1 MNKNRKGFT
10 IVELVIVIAIIAIL
24 AAVLIPTFA
33 SLIAKA
39 NVSADTQL
47 VRNLNTAL
55 TTEKAGGENNK
66 TMNDALKMAKNAGYD
81 IDRIVSKSGN
91 NIGWDSKNDRFVL
104 IDANNDTYIYPT
116 DAGSNAQKIQN
127 AVDYFVISK
136 TIPETA
142 KQKYSIYLSKD
153 ATLADGTVTVSVGFD
168 AGENENVT
176 AVNYTSDATQDV
188 IIRTNS
194 TNTVLTV
201 NAKNSTVKHYDVAG
215 KVLINAVASKSY
227 HEFGE
232 VQGNIEL
239 ADGRVVMESGSKAS
253 AIQVTATAD
262 DVSKGNATVAVDNTA
277 APTVAVVVPAE
288 VKTALETKGGDNKI
302 NASNDSVITDET
314 TIENMGKFAGGLG
327 TKDSPYLISTNE
339 HFKNIMQGTA
349 DNKLYYKLIADIEAS
364 KNFTAESGNHVI
376 SKLTYSELDGA
387 NHTVTITDKSHL
399 FYYVQSSE
407 IKNLKA
413 FVENN
418 MAFYAAATTF
428 NNVDL
433 FGKINT
439 TSGNEGIYVIYATP
453 MANKA
458 TLTYIDC
465 DCTVDFTSDGT
476 KDSYNSVFTGY
487 AYRDGA
493 TTVLNYTNCTYS
505 GTFVSGKAA
514 MFLGNNSANEGKV
527 TVNVNNCENKGIIQ
541 STLTEGYYWNSYVAT
556 GIENKATAKSFMAN
570 SVILN
575 GVKLTE
581 SNIAEP
587 MGTGFV
593 QGPNDANLK
602 LVLNADGTFTVTAS
616 ENTNV
621 AYYEVS
627 VGLYSDW
634 NEGGTLVQKV
644 KEKLD
649 KSSFN
654 NGTKT
659 TTLKKLAFV
668 DKAWVDANSSATAK
682 TYGEGDY
689 AYTVYTLNGTEY
701 YYLPDFTNANLG
713 GKAKDAQMINVS
725 CFDAK
730 GNLIASVSLSK

>member
-1 MNKNRKGFT
+1 MKRSTKKGFT

-33 SLIAKA
+33 SLIQKA
-39 NVSADTQL
+39 NESKDTQL
-47 VRNLNTAL
+47 VKNLNTAL
-55 TTEKAGGENNK
+55 AADNKEHK
-66 TMNDALKMAKNAGYD
+66 TMTDALDAAVEFGYD
-81 IDRIVSKSGN
+81 VGKINASATNKEIL
-91 NIGWDSKNDRFVL
+91 WDSKNDVFCYY
-104 IDANNDTYIYPT
+104 DTNT
-116 DAGSNAQKIQN
+116 
-127 AVDYFVISK
+127 K
-136 TIPETA
+136 TPEYIPETSLKNGA
-142 KQKYSIYLSKD
+142 IGEGETYKLWKIYTEAPTEQTFSIYWNSDKAFDKEL
-153 ATLADGTVTVSVGFD
+153 TVGFD
-168 AGENENVT
+168 AGSNT
-176 AVNYTSDATQDV
+176 AITALTYKGTAGNSV

-194 TNTVLTV
+194 YDTVLTIDAV
-201 NAKNSTVKHYDVAG
+201 KDSVKHFD
-215 KVLINAVASKSY
+215 KVGSVVITAVAPKSY
-227 HEFGE
+227 HEFGD
-232 VQGNIEL
+232 VQGNISL
-239 ADGRVVMESGSKAS
+239 ANGRVVMESGSKAS
-253 AIQVTATAD
+253 AVKVTATAD

-277 APTVAVVVPAE
+277 APTVAVVVPAD
-288 VKTALETKGGDNKI
+288 VKTALEKAGGDNKL

-314 TIENMGKFAGGLG
+314 TIANMDKFAGGLG
-327 TKDSPYLISTNE
+327 TEDSPYLLSTNE

-349 DNKLYYKLIADIEAS
+349 DNKLYYKLIADVEAS
-364 KNFTAESGNHVI
+364 KNFTAEGGNHVI
-376 SKLTYSELDGA
+376 FKLTHSELDGA

-407 IKNLKA
+407 IKDLKA

-439 TSGNEGIYVIYATP
+439 TGGNEGIYVIYATP
-453 MANKA
+453 MANEA

-476 KDSYNSVFTGY
+476 EGSYNSVFTGY
-487 AYRDGA
+487 AYA
-493 TTVLNYTNCTYS
+493 NITTLNYTNCTYS
-505 GTFVSGKAA
+505 GTFISGKAA
-514 MFLGNNSANEGKV
+514 MFLGNNSANRSNV
-527 TVNVNNCENKGIIQ
+527 TINVNNCENKGIIQ
-541 STLTEGYYWNSYVAT
+541 ATLSDKGYYWNSYVAT
-556 GIENKATAKSFMAN
+556 GIKNDLDNDSFKAN
-570 SVILN
+570 SVTLN
-575 GVKLTE
+575 GVKLTAD
-581 SNIAEP
+581 NIAEP

-627 VGLYSDW
+627 VGLYSIW
-634 NEGGTLVQKV
+634 NEGGTLVQNV

-654 NGTKT
+654 NRTKT

-689 AYTVYTLNGTEY
+689 KYTVYTLNGTEY

-713 GKAKDAQMINVS
+713 GEAKDAQIISVS
-725 CFDAK
+725 CFDAN
-730 GNLIASVSLSK
+730 GNLIASATLSK

>member
-1 MNKNRKGFT
+1 MKRSTKKGFT

-33 SLIAKA
+33 SLIQKA
-39 NVSADTQL
+39 NESKDTQL
-47 VRNLNTAL
+47 VKNLNTAL
-55 TTEKAGGENNK
+55 AADNKEHK
-66 TMNDALKMAKNAGYD
+66 TMTDALDAATDFGYD
-81 IDRIVSKSGN
+81 VGKINASATNKEIL
-91 NIGWDSKNDRFVL
+91 WDSKNDVFCYY
-104 IDANNDTYIYPT
+104 DTNT
-116 DAGSNAQKIQN
+116 
-127 AVDYFVISK
+127 K
-136 TIPETA
+136 TPEYIPETSLKNGA
-142 KQKYSIYLSKD
+142 IESNETYKLWKIYTEAPTEQTFSIYWNSTENFTAPL
-153 ATLADGTVTVSVGFD
+153 TVGFD
-168 AGENENVT
+168 AGNNT
-176 AVNYTSDATQDV
+176 AITALTYNGTAGNSV

-194 TNTVLTV
+194 YDTVLTIDAV
-201 NAKNSTVKHYDVAG
+201 TDSVQHFD
-215 KVLINAVASKSY
+215 KVGSVVITAVAPKSY
-227 HEFGE
+227 HEFGD
-232 VQGNIEL
+232 VQGNISL
-239 ADGRVVMESGSKAS
+239 ANGRVVMESGSKAS
-253 AIQVTATAD
+253 AVKVTATAD

-277 APTVAVVVPAE
+277 APTVAVVVPAD
-288 VKTALETKGGDNKI
+288 VKTALEKAGGDNKL

-314 TIENMGKFAGGLG
+314 TIANMDKFAGGLG
-327 TKDSPYLISTNE
+327 TKDSPYLIATNE
-339 HFKNIMQGTA
+339 HFKNIMQGNA

-364 KNFTAESGNHVI
+364 KNFTTKSGNHVI
-376 SKLTYSELDGA
+376 SQLTYSELDGA

-413 FVENN
+413 FVEKT
-418 MAFYAAATTF
+418 MAYYAAATTF

-439 TSGNEGIYVIYATP
+439 TGGNQGVYVIYATP
-453 MANKA
+453 MANQA
-458 TLTYIDC
+458 TLTYVDC

-476 KDSYNSVFTGY
+476 KNSYNSVFTGY
-487 AYRDGA
+487 AYPEGA
-493 TTVLNYTNCTYS
+493 MTVLNYTNCTYS

-541 STLTEGYYWNSYVAT
+541 STLTESYYWNSYIAT
-556 GIENKATAKSFMAN
+556 GIKNDSNDNSFKAN

-575 GVKLTE
+575 GVKLTAD
-581 SNIAEP
+581 NIAEP

-593 QGPNDANLK
+593 HGPNDANLK

-627 VGLYSDW
+627 VGLYSTW
-634 NEGGTLVQKV
+634 NEGGTLVQNV

-654 NGTKT
+654 NRTKT

-689 AYTVYTLNGTEY
+689 KYTVYTLNGTEY

-713 GKAKDAQMINVS
+713 GEVKDAQIISVS
-725 CFDAK
+725 CFDAN
-730 GNLIASVSLSK
+730 GNLIASATLSK

>member
-1 MNKNRKGFT
+1 MKRSTKKGFT

-33 SLIAKA
+33 SLIQKA
-39 NVSADTQL
+39 NESKDTQL
-47 VRNLNTAL
+47 VKNLNTAL
-55 TTEKAGGENNK
+55 AADNKEHK
-66 TMNDALKMAKNAGYD
+66 TMTDALDAAVEFGYD
-81 IDRIVSKSGN
+81 VGKINASATNKEIL
-91 NIGWDSKNDRFVL
+91 WDSKNDVFCYY
-104 IDANNDTYIYPT
+104 DTNT
-116 DAGSNAQKIQN
+116 
-127 AVDYFVISK
+127 K
-136 TIPETA
+136 TPEYIPETSLKNGA
-142 KQKYSIYLSKD
+142 VAENETYKLWKIYTEAPTEQTFSIYWNSDKAFDKEL
-153 ATLADGTVTVSVGFD
+153 TVGFD
-168 AGENENVT
+168 AGSNT
-176 AVNYTSDATQDV
+176 AITALTYKGTAGNSV

-194 TNTVLTV
+194 YDTVLTID
-201 NAKNSTVKHYDVAG
+201 AVKDSVQHFD
-215 KVLINAVASKSY
+215 KVGSVVITAVAPKSY
-227 HEFGE
+227 HEFGD
-232 VQGNIEL
+232 VQGNISL
-239 ADGRVVMESGSKAS
+239 ANGRVVMESGSKAS
-253 AIQVTATAD
+253 AVKVTATKAQVEGK
-262 DVSKGNATVAVDNTA
+262 DVVISVDNTA
-277 APTVAVVVPAE
+277 APTVAVVVPAD
-288 VKTALETKGGDNKI
+288 VKTALETAGGDNKL
-302 NASNDSVITDET
+302 NASNDSVITDEK
-314 TIENMGKFAGGLG
+314 TIANMDKFAGGLG

-399 FYYVQSSE
+399 FYSVKSSE
-407 IKNLKA
+407 IKDLKA

-418 MAFYAAATTF
+418 MAFDAAATTF

-439 TSGNEGIYVIYATP
+439 TGGNEGIYVIYATP
-453 MANKA
+453 MANEA

-476 KDSYNSVFTGY
+476 AGSYNSVFTGY
-487 AYRDGA
+487 AYA
-493 TTVLNYTNCTYS
+493 NITTLNYTNCTYS
-505 GTFVSGKAA
+505 GTFISGKAA
-514 MFLGNNSANEGKV
+514 MFLGNNSANKSNV
-527 TVNVNNCENKGIIQ
+527 TINVNNCENKGIIQ
-541 STLTEGYYWNSYVAT
+541 ATLTDKGYYWNSYVAT
-556 GIENKATAKSFMAN
+556 GIKNDLDNNSFKAN
-570 SVILN
+570 SVTLN
-575 GVKLTE
+575 GVKLTAD
-581 SNIAEP
+581 NIAEP

-627 VGLYSDW
+627 VGLYSIW
-634 NEGGTLVQKV
+634 NEGGTLVQNV

-654 NGTKT
+654 NGIKT
-659 TTLKKLAFV
+659 TILKKLAFV

-689 AYTVYTLNGTEY
+689 KYTVYTLNGTEY

-713 GKAKDAQMINVS
+713 GEAKDAQIISVS
-725 CFDAK
+725 CFDAN
-730 GNLIASVSLSK
+730 GNLIASATLSK

>member
-116 DAGSNAQKIQN
+116 DAGSNAQKVQN
-127 AVDYFVISK
+127 AVDYFVIYK
-136 TIPETA
+136 EIPTE
-142 KQKYSIYLSKD
+142 QKYSIYLSKD
-153 ATLADGTVTVSVGFD
+153 ATLAGGTVTVSVGFD

-176 AVNYTSDATQDV
+176 AVNYTSEATQDV

-201 NAKNSTVKHYDVAG
+201 TAKNSTVKHYDVAG
-215 KVLINAVASKSY
+215 KVLINEVASKSY

-253 AIQVTATAD
+253 AIKITATTETIN
-262 DVSKGNATVAVDNTA
+262 SGATIKVDSTA
-277 APTVAVVVPAE
+277 APTVAVVVPE
-288 VKTALETKGGDNKI
+288 NVKTALSEKGGKI
-302 NASNDSVITDET
+302 DASNVVTDPTVIA
-314 TIENMGKFAGGLG
+314 NMNNFAGGLG
-327 TKDSPYLISTNE
+327 TEDSPYLISTNE

-349 DNKLYYKLIADIEAS
+349 DNKLYYKLITDIEAS

-376 SKLTYSELDGA
+376 SQLTYSELDGA

-399 FYYVQSSE
+399 FYSVQSSE

-439 TSGNEGIYVIYATP
+439 TGGNEGVYVIYAEP
-453 MANKA
+453 IANEA
-458 TLTYIDC
+458 SLTYIDC
-465 DCTVDFTSDGT
+465 DCGVDFTSDGT
-476 KDSYNSVFTGY
+476 EGSYNSVFTGY
-487 AYRDGA
+487 AYA
-493 TTVLNYTNCTYS
+493 NITTLNYTNCTYS
-505 GTFVSGKAA
+505 GTFISGKAA
-514 MFLGNNSANEGKV
+514 MFLGNNSANRSNV
-527 TVNVNNCENKGIIQ
+527 TINVNNCENKGIIQ
-541 STLTEGYYWNSYVAT
+541 ATLSDKGYYWNSYVAT
-556 GIENKATAKSFMAN
+556 GIKNDLDNDSFKAN
-570 SVILN
+570 SVTLN
-575 GVKLTE
+575 GVKLTAD
-581 SNIAEP
+581 NIAEP

-602 LVLNADGTFTVTAS
+602 LVLNANGTFTVTAS

-634 NEGGTLVQKV
+634 NEGGTLVQNV

-689 AYTVYTLNGTEY
+689 KYTVYTLNGTEY

-713 GKAKDAQMINVS
+713 GKAKNAQMINVS